1 MKKGLMVLGVIL
13 GVAILT
19 LFAYL
24 IYKTWIVF
32 GFWTLAWTGLV
43 TSLSG
48 AILGQMIGSRKESN
62 GKIMYNPKEW
72 PKFVNII
79 ICVLVGYYLYTII
92 SEPNVDSGNYYFGLT
107 YLILLTALPTIYAIY
122 KLFRDRND
130 FVEIDETYISYK
142 DNKKTGKFEIS
153 TISKIEGALTIY
165 FNDET
170 THTIALSNMNFNSI
184 DAIALIKDIQSRL
197 PNIENNNL
205 NEANE
210 Q

>member
-92 SEPNVDSGNYYFGLT
+92 SEPNVDKGDYYFGLT
-107 YLILLTALPTIYAIY
+107 YLILLTGLPTIFAIY

-142 DNKKTGKFEIS
+142 DNAKTGKFEIS
-153 TISKIEGALTIY
+153 KISKIVGAITIH

-170 THTIALSNMNFNSI
+170 THTIALSNMNFNKI
-184 DAIALIKDIQSRL
+184 DTISLIKDIQSRL

>member
-1 MKKGLMVLGVIL
+1 MVLGVIL

-92 SEPNVDSGNYYFGLT
+92 SEPNVDKGDYYFGLT
-107 YLILLTALPTIYAIY
+107 YLILLTGLPTIFAIY

-142 DNKKTGKFEIS
+142 DNAKTGKFEIS
-153 TISKIEGALTIY
+153 KISKIVGAITIH

-170 THTIALSNMNFNSI
+170 THTIALSNMNFNKI
-184 DAIALIKDIQSRL
+184 DTISLIKDIQSRL

>member
-48 AILGQMIGSRKESN
+48 TILGQMIGSRKDSN

-92 SEPNVDSGNYYFGLT
+92 SAPNVDKGNYYFGLI

-130 FVEIDETYISYK
+130 FVELDEKYISYK
-142 DNKKTGKFEIS
+142 DNAKTGKFEIS
-153 TISKIEGALTIY
+153 KISKIEGALTIH

-184 DAIALIKDIQSRL
+184 DITSLKKDIQSRL
-197 PNIENNNL
+197 PNIENNDI
-205 NEANE
+205 NESTE

>member
-1 MKKGLMVLGVIL
+1 MVLGVIL

-19 LFAYL
+19 LFMYL

-92 SEPNVDSGNYYFGLT
+92 SEPNVDKGDYYFGLT
-107 YLILLTALPTIYAIY
+107 YLILLTGLPTIFAIY

-142 DNKKTGKFEIS
+142 DNAKTGKFEIS
-153 TISKIEGALTIY
+153 KISKIVGAITIH

-170 THTIALSNMNFNSI
+170 THTIALSNMNFNKI
-184 DAIALIKDIQSRL
+184 DTISLIKDIQSRL

>member
-1 MKKGLMVLGVIL
+1 MKKGLVVLGVIL

-92 SEPNVDSGNYYFGLT
+92 SEPNVDKGDYYFGLT
-107 YLILLTALPTIYAIY
+107 YLILLTGLPTIFAIY

-142 DNKKTGKFEIS
+142 DNAKTGKFEIS
-153 TISKIEGALTIY
+153 KISKIVGAITIH

-170 THTIALSNMNFNSI
+170 THTIALSNMNFNKI
-184 DAIALIKDIQSRL
+184 DTISLIKDIQSRL

>member
-1 MKKGLMVLGVIL
+1 MVLGVIL

-92 SEPNVDSGNYYFGLT
+92 SEPNVDKGDYYFGLT

-142 DNKKTGKFEIS
+142 DNAKTGKFEIS
-153 TISKIEGALTIY
+153 KISKIVGAITIH

-170 THTIALSNMNFNSI
+170 THTIALSNMNFNKI
-184 DAIALIKDIQSRL
+184 DTISLIKDIQSRL

>member
-1 MKKGLMVLGVIL
+1 MKKGLVVLGVIL
-13 GVAILT
+13 VVAIVT
-19 LFAYL
+19 MFAYL

-48 AILGQMIGSRKESN
+48 TILGHLIGSRKDSN

-92 SEPNVDSGNYYFGLT
+92 SAPNVDKGNYYFGLT

-130 FVEIDETYISYK
+130 FVELDEKYISYK
-142 DNKKTGKFEIS
+142 DNAKTGKFEIS
-153 TISKIEGALTIY
+153 KISKIEGALTIH

-184 DAIALIKDIQSRL
+184 DITSLKKDIQSRL
-197 PNIENNNL
+197 PNIENNDL
-205 NEANE
+205 NESTE

>member
-1 MKKGLMVLGVIL
+1 MVLGVIL

-19 LFAYL
+19 LFMYL

-92 SEPNVDSGNYYFGLT
+92 SEPNVDKGDYYFGLT
-107 YLILLTALPTIYAIY
+107 YLILLTGLPTIFAIY

>member
-1 MKKGLMVLGVIL
+1 MVLRVIL

-92 SEPNVDSGNYYFGLT
+92 SEPNVDKGDYYFGLT
-107 YLILLTALPTIYAIY
+107 YLILLTGLPTIFAIY

-142 DNKKTGKFEIS
+142 DNAKTGKFEIS
-153 TISKIEGALTIY
+153 KISKIVGAKTIH

-170 THTIALSNMNFNSI
+170 THTIALSNMNFNKI
-184 DAIALIKDIQSRL
+184 DTISLIKDIQSRL

>member
-79 ICVLVGYYLYTII
+79 ICVLVGYYLYTTI

-107 YLILLTALPTIYAIY
+107 YLILLTGLPTIFAIY

-142 DNKKTGKFEIS
+142 DNAKTGKFEIS
-153 TISKIEGALTIY
+153 KISKIVGAITIH

-170 THTIALSNMNFNSI
+170 THTIALSNMNFNKI
-184 DAIALIKDIQSRL
+184 DTISLIKDIQSRL
-197 PNIENNNL
+197 PNIENNDL

>member
-92 SEPNVDSGNYYFGLT
+92 SEPNVDKGDYYFGLT
-107 YLILLTALPTIYAIY
+107 YLILLTGLPTIFAIY

-142 DNKKTGKFEIS
+142 DNAKTGKFEIS
-153 TISKIEGALTIY
+153 KISKIVGAITIH

-170 THTIALSNMNFNSI
+170 THTIALSNMNFNKI
-184 DAIALIKDIQSRL
+184 DTISLIKDIQSRL
-197 PNIENNNL
+197 PNIENNDL

>member
-1 MKKGLMVLGVIL
+1 MKKGLMVLRVIL

-92 SEPNVDSGNYYFGLT
+92 SEPNVDKGDYYFGLT
-107 YLILLTALPTIYAIY
+107 YLILLTGLPTIFAIY

-142 DNKKTGKFEIS
+142 DNAKTGKFEIS
-153 TISKIEGALTIY
+153 KISKIVGAKTIH

-170 THTIALSNMNFNSI
+170 THTIALSNMNFNKI
-184 DAIALIKDIQSRL
+184 DTISLIKDIQSRL

>member
-48 AILGQMIGSRKESN
+48 TILGQMIGSRKDSN

-92 SEPNVDSGNYYFGLT
+92 SEPNVDKGDYYFGLT

-130 FVEIDETYISYK
+130 FVELDEKYISYK
-142 DNKKTGKFEIS
+142 DNAKTGKFEIS
-153 TISKIEGALTIY
+153 KISKIEGALTIH

-184 DAIALIKDIQSRL
+184 DITSLKKDIQSRL
-197 PNIENNNL
+197 PNIENNDL
-205 NEANE
+205 NESTE